1 MNHHSPPALLIGI
14 IAVILLAVFFSK
26 SDPYEPEEVRRRD
39 LAALARK
46 LRLQFN
52 PKNDFNLA
60 ENFLFLTWLKRGNA
74 RDVRYAYNVMYGYH
88 LDYLATIFDYSFV
101 AGKYSYYWSA
111 LVLEM
116 KTNFPDTIIS
126 HESLESRFV
135 EALGM
140 PHIAFESAEF
150 TRTFLVRSADKK
162 FAFDVCHPRM
172 MEYLL
177 ANKDLTVEIR
187 GAMVAVFF
195 EDWLRPKKVEFN
207 LSRLIEIRKL
217 LPEYLFANK

>member
-1 MNHHSPPALLIGI
+1 MHHDPPPPLLIGI
-14 IAVILLAVFFSK
+14 IVVMLLLVFLRK
-26 SDPYEPEEVRRRD
+26 SAPFDSEEVRRRK
-39 LAALARK
+39 LAALAQK
-46 LRLQFN
+46 LRLQFS
-52 PKNDFNLA
+52 PKNDFKLA
-60 ENFLFLTWLKRGNA
+60 ERFLFLTWLNRGEA
-74 RDVRYAYNVMYGYH
+74 RNVRYAYNVMHGYH
-88 LDYLATIFDYSFV
+88 LDYLVTVFDYTFL
-101 AGKYSYYWSA
+101 AGRCSYYWSSF
-111 LVLEM
+111 VLEM

-126 HESLESRFV
+126 HENLESRFA
-135 EALGM
+135 EEFGL

-187 GAMVAVFF
+187 GGYVAVIF
-195 EDWLRPKKVEFN
+195 EDWLRSEKVEFN

-217 LPEYLFANK
+217 FPQYLFTNA

>member
-1 MNHHSPPALLIGI
+1 M
-14 IAVILLAVFFSK
+14 VFLRK
-26 SDPYEPEEVRRRD
+26 SAPYEPEEVRRKE

-46 LRLQFN
+46 LKLEFN
-52 PKNDFNLA
+52 PKNDFKLA
-60 ENFLFLTWLKRGNA
+60 ERFLFLTWLKRG
-74 RDVRYAYNVMYGYH
+74 DVRYAYNVMHGYH
-88 LDYLATIFDYSFV
+88 LDYLVTIFDYTFS
-101 AGKYSYYWSA
+101 AGKCSYYWSA
-111 LVLEM
+111 FVLEM

-126 HESLESRFV
+126 HESLESRFA
-135 EALGM
+135 EELGM

-187 GAMVAVFF
+187 GGYVAVLF
-195 EDWLRPKKVEFN
+195 EDWLRPEKIEAN

-217 LPEYLFANK
+217 LPHYLFTKT

>member
-1 MNHHSPPALLIGI
+1 MNHDSPPALLVGI
-14 IAVILLAVFFSK
+14 VIIILLIVYFRK
-26 SDPYEPEEVRRRD
+26 SAPYEPEEVRRRE

-46 LRLQFN
+46 LKLEFS

-60 ENFLFLTWLKRGNA
+60 ERFLFLTWLKRGESRN
-74 RDVRYAYNVMYGYH
+74 VRYAYNVMHGYH
-88 LDYLATIFDYSFV
+88 LDYQVTVFDYSFV

-111 LVLEM
+111 FVLEM

-126 HESLESRFV
+126 HESLESRFA
-135 EALGM
+135 EELGV
-140 PHIAFESAEF
+140 PHISFESAEF

-162 FAFDVCHPRM
+162 FAFDVCHARM

-187 GAMVAVFF
+187 GPMLAVFF
-195 EDWLRPKKVEFN
+195 EDWLRPEKVEFN

-217 LPEYLFANK
+217 LPEYLFIKV

>member
-1 MNHHSPPALLIGI
+1 MGT
-14 IAVILLAVFFSK
+14 
-26 SDPYEPEEVRRRD
+26 YEPEEVRRRD

-46 LRLQFN
+46 LKLQFS
-52 PKNDFNLA
+52 PKNDFKLA
-60 ENFLFLTWLKRGNA
+60 ERFLFLTWLKRGEVRN
-74 RDVRYAYNVMYGYH
+74 VRYAYNVMHGYH
-88 LDYLATIFDYSFV
+88 LDYLVTIFDYTFL

-111 LVLEM
+111 FILEM

-126 HESLESRFV
+126 HESLESRFAEEFGV
-135 EALGM
+135 

-150 TRTFLVRSADKK
+150 TRTFNVRSADKK

-177 ANKDLTVEIR
+177 ANKDLTIEIR
-187 GAMVAVFF
+187 GPMVAVLF
-195 EDWLRPKKVEFN
+195 EDWLRTEKIEFN

-217 LPEYLFANK
+217 LPEYLFTKI